1 MKSYRPWLLLV
12 ALSVLACGGLSI
24 WMVRKIER
32 NGLRHLQ
39 ESLTT
44 AGWALASRGN
54 APQAE
59 LQELAE
65 QASRAGGARVRIL
78 DGKGD
83 VIADSTGD
91 PDPQTQLRFRPEV
104 EQAMGGHPA
113 AWTRFADETDRS
125 LALFVAVP
133 ATGGGVIYLSHTT
146 DDILQELGVARRQVV
161 DFLFGLTVAL
171 FLASFYL
178 SGNLRRTLRRLQRL
192 TAEPTELIP
201 VEGTDEV
208 AHIGE
213 SFNRLVT
220 SLQAKVSE
228 LEEERAKTRQFVE
241 DIAHELKTPITVLC
255 GSLEALAACEGE
267 ARDRL
272 LGNLSQEGQ
281 RLSRLVARLLDLQK
295 LDYYELRTEA
305 FDLVSLLEIV
315 VEKAE
320 LEAQRKQIRLSL
332 EGAEEATVTAD
343 PAKVRQVVENLL
355 DNAIRC
361 SPSGSDVEIEVEQKA
376 GEVEVRLLDRG
387 PGIPPEDRERI
398 FQRHCRASPE
408 ESPLG
413 NMGLGLSIAWE
424 VMRMHGRSLT
434 VDGRPGGGSVF
445 RFSL

>member
-12 ALSVLACGGLSI
+12 ALSVLASAGLSI

-32 NGLRHLQ
+32 NGLRNLQ
-39 ESLTT
+39 ESMTT
-44 AGWALASRGN
+44 AGWALASRGE
-54 APQAE
+54 APAAE
-59 LQELAE
+59 LQILAE
-65 QASRAGGARVRIL
+65 QAAQAGGSRVRVL
-78 DGKGD
+78 DAKGD
-83 VIADSTGD
+83 VLADSSKSK
-91 PDPQTQLRFRPEV
+91 DPQAQLRFRPEV
-104 EQAMGGHPA
+104 EQALGGHPA
-113 AWTRFADETDRS
+113 AWTRFSDETDRS

-161 DFLFGLTVAL
+161 DFLFGLTVVL

-178 SGNLRRTLRRLQRL
+178 SGHLRSTLRRLQRL
-192 TAEPTELIP
+192 TASPTELIP

-208 AHIGE
+208 ARVGE

-255 GSLEALAACEGE
+255 GSLEVLAACPDEQRE
-267 ARDRL
+267 RL
-272 LGNLSQEGQ
+272 LGNLGQEGE

-295 LDYYELRTEA
+295 LDYYELRPEV
-305 FDLVSLLEIV
+305 FDLVSLAETVL
-315 VEKAE
+315 EKAE
-320 LEAQRKQIRLSL
+320 LEARRKGIRLTL
-332 EGAEEATVTAD
+332 EGPEEAPVTAD
-343 PAKVRQVVENLL
+343 AAKIRMVIENLL

-361 SPSGSDVEIEVEQKA
+361 SPQGSDVEVEIEVKE
-376 GEVEVRLLDRG
+376 GETEVRLLDRG

-424 VMRMHGRSLT
+424 VMKKHGRTLT
-434 VDGRPGGGSVF
+434 VDARPGGGSVF

>member
-12 ALSVLACGGLSI
+12 ALSVLASAGLSL

-32 NGLRHLQ
+32 NGLRNLQ
-39 ESLTT
+39 DSMTT
-44 AGWALASRGN
+44 AGWALASRGE
-54 APQAE
+54 APAAE
-59 LQELAE
+59 LQQLAE
-65 QASRAGGARVRIL
+65 QAAQASGSRVRIL
-78 DGKGD
+78 DARGE
-83 VIADSTGD
+83 VVADSTGD
-91 PDPQTQLRFRPEV
+91 KEPQSQVRFRPEV
-104 EQAMGGHPA
+104 EQAMGGQPA
-113 AWTRFADETDRS
+113 AWTRFSDETDRS

-133 ATGGGVIYLSHTT
+133 AAGGGVIYLSHTT

-178 SGNLRRTLRRLQRL
+178 SGHLRSTLRRLQRL
-192 TAEPTELIP
+192 TASPTELIP
-201 VEGTDEV
+201 VEGSDEV

-255 GSLEALAACEGE
+255 GSLETLASCPDEQP
-267 ARDRL
+267 RL
-272 LGNLSQEGQ
+272 LGNLGEEVQ

-295 LDYYELRTEA
+295 LDYYELRPEP
-305 FDLVSLLEIV
+305 FDLVSLVETV

-320 LEAQRKQIRLSL
+320 LEAKRKSIRLTL
-332 EGAEEATVTAD
+332 EAPDEATVTAD
-343 PAKVRQVVENLL
+343 AAKTRMVVENLL

-361 SPSGSDVEIEVEQKA
+361 SPQGSDVEIEIEA
-376 GEVEVRLLDRG
+376 REGDFEVRLLDRG

-424 VMRMHGRSLT
+424 VMKKHGRTLT
-434 VDGRPGGGSVF
+434 VDGRPGGGSIF
-445 RFSL
+445 RFTL